1 MWIYPEEVLL
11 KNGFWENEKSTLY
24 FVLQHRKGHGKS
36 TSFSSIFVGT
46 YDSIFD
52 RKPPPYRILHQTPKS
67 EVYYHIASATTKQEI
82 LTDWQWLFDNLS
94 LTLGKFEKED
104 EITEFVLC
112 KIQSLIATNR
122 DVEEFADEDSN
133 TKEFKS
139 TRQIFFRRFN
149 LPQDEEL
156 VNYYSCSYWKGRF
169 PSQGWIYL
177 SVNYCCFHAYILGK
191 DVKLCWRWTEV
202 TELKKSSHLVTNSI
216 TIKTR
221 EKNYEFTFFLN
232 INETYKL
239 MEQLSDLAIKR
250 LMDNKKN
257 FNADKDLL
265 NKLCKNVPK
274 KASFLKRDLDAR
286 ASSEAYRL
294 LFRLPSTE
302 KIDGS
307 IECTLLTPYN
317 NNKHVMGRL
326 YVSQNYI
333 CFESRIKSMVSLILP
348 LRDVKEFKKGDG
360 SKSSLEKAI
369 IITINSD
376 KTELT
381 NFYFCQIVDRDFL
394 YDKIKEL
401 LLKNNI
407 TNRCDTDS
415 LNASIPDSPLLPSLM
430 PLPSVLATSLTWL
443 CQPPLMGI
451 FPLERIPNVETQQKE
466 KERNWERHFR
476 TYGSGITMYR
486 TTEVANLVLDGI
498 PDRLRM
504 NIWMTFSGAANEKD
518 TNPGYYRHLVDIGMQ
533 QESTAND
540 EIERDL
546 HRSLPEHPAFQHQI
560 GIDAL
565 RRVLRAYALRNPTIG
580 YCQAMNIVASVLLIY
595 CGEEEAFWLLA
606 TLCESLLPDYYN
618 TRVVGAVVDQAI
630 LDHLTSDYLPQVHN
644 KLQQLAMM
652 NMISLSWFLTIF
664 LCVMPYESAVNVMDC
679 FFYDG
684 TKVIFQVALMIL
696 DWNQTKLL
704 DCRDEGEAM
713 QLLAN
718 YLLGVHNSDGRG
730 AIRNKSYAEQEK
742 LISVQT
748 LLDEAY
754 RKYGTLS
761 TGQVEKLRLQHRLR
775 VVQEME
781 DTHMKNV
788 VRSVINDGYLTTEEL
803 YDLFGLVRQE
813 ELMQKIRTSEKNDP
827 SAQPYEQHKVDF
839 AYFRMLFGAL
849 SEWGKANDG
858 ENIAV
863 RIFTLMDT
871 DRDGLLH
878 YRDLAAAIGLTAT
891 ADPALRLRLLF
902 TIHLPPLLLLSD
914 IAATARHPT
923 EPEVAAEAADFFADA
938 EDAMSAC
945 AMDGIDEV
953 ELRGDGSGEKG
964 GVTPSGE
971 ELPSPYST
979 LLPSGSGEPNTAS
992 ASETNNTAAVQ
1003 QQSKIPSSSPNN
1015 SRSSLS
1021 WEQRSLSSLRQLV
1034 ETRDASKCNLKAL
1047 PKMKQPHFLTL
1058 WSCIYD
1064 IIQMHPDNADHEDIA
1079 KVCTRLLELG
1089 DVRKRFFVAGNDSCD
1104 SIASLSI
1111 TDEVT
1116 LTTSEKTVEDK
1127 NGNPTTPQYE
1137 IEWYITVEQFLACV
1151 MNCDALVKYFSKR
1164 APISESI
1171 DQFKMRRFNRMSSFC
1186 EMPAID
1192 V

>member
-36 TSFSSIFVGT
+36 TSLSSIFVGT

-67 EVYYHIASATTKQEI
+67 EVYYHIASAATKQEI
-82 LTDWQWLFDNLS
+82 LVDWQWLFDNLS
-94 LTLGKFEKED
+94 FTLGKFEKED

-112 KIQSLIATNR
+112 KIQSLIATHKEVQEVN
-122 DVEEFADEDSN
+122 DEDTN

-139 TRQIFFRRFN
+139 TRQSFFRRFN

-156 VNYYSCSYWKGRF
+156 VNYYACSYWKGKF
-169 PSQGWIYL
+169 PNQGWIYL
-177 SVNYCCFHAYILGK
+177 SVNYCCFHSYVLNK
-191 DVKLCWRWTEV
+191 EVKLCWRWTEV

-216 TIKTR
+216 SIRTR
-221 EKNYEFTFFLN
+221 EKSYEFTFFLN

-250 LMDNKKN
+250 LIDNKKN

-286 ASSEAYRL
+286 ASSESYRM

-381 NFYFCQIVDRDFL
+381 NFYFCQIEDRDFL

-401 LLKNNI
+401 LLKNNNI
-407 TNRCDTDS
+407 NRLHSSSVTS
-415 LNASIPDSPLLPSLM
+415 PSVTDSPLLPNTFFPPVS
-430 PLPSVLATSLTWL
+430 TLTWL

-451 FPLERIPNVETQQKE
+451 FPLEPIPHVDAQQKE
-466 KERNWERHFR
+466 KERAWERHFR
-476 TYGSGITMYR
+476 TYGSGVTMYR
-486 TTEVANLVLDGI
+486 TSEVANLVLDGI

-518 TNPGYYRHLVDIGMQ
+518 TNPGYYRHLVDKGLQ

-595 CGEEEAFWLLA
+595 CGEEEAFWLLS

-644 KLQQLAMM
+644 QLQQLAMM

-718 YLLGVHNSDGRG
+718 YLLGVHNNDGRG
-730 AIRNKSYAEQEK
+730 AIRNKSYTEQEK

-754 RKYGTLS
+754 RKYGFLS
-761 TGQVEKLRLQHRLR
+761 TAQVEKLRLQHRLR

-788 VRSVINDGYLTTEEL
+788 VRSVIGDGYLTTKEL
-803 YDLFGLVRQE
+803 HDLFGLVRQE
-813 ELMQKIRTSEKNDP
+813 ELMQKILVPEKNDP

-839 AYFRMLFGAL
+839 TYFRMLFGAL
-849 SEWGKANDG
+849 SDWGKANDG

-871 DRDGLLH
+871 DHDGLLD
-878 YRDLAAAIGLTAT
+878 YRDLASAIGLTAT

-914 IAATARHPT
+914 IAATTRHTT
-923 EPEVAAEAADFFADA
+923 EPEVAAEAADFFADVA
-938 EDAMSAC
+938 DEAAC
-945 AMDGIDEV
+945 GVDEV
-953 ELRGDGSGEKG
+953 EIVRSTGDGSGEKRSLG
-964 GVTPSGE
+964 GGALDLSYPT
-971 ELPSPYST
+971 
-979 LLPSGSGEPNTAS
+979 LPSGSGEPNVFSTSNLNQPPTIS
-992 ASETNNTAAVQ
+992 AC
-1003 QQSKIPSSSPNN
+1003 SPNN
-1015 SRSSLS
+1015 SSSSVS

-1034 ETRDASKCNLKAL
+1034 ETLDPAKSNLKAL
-1047 PKMKQPHFLTL
+1047 PRMKQPHFLTL

-1089 DVRKRFFVAGNDSCD
+1089 DVRKRFFVSGTDSCD
-1104 SIASLSI
+1104 SIASLTI
-1111 TDEVT
+1111 NDEGAST
-1116 LTTSEKTVEDK
+1116 ISEKTLSVEDK
-1127 NGNPTTPQYE
+1127 NGNPASPHHE

-1151 MNCDALVKYFSKR
+1151 MDCDPLVKYFSKR
-1164 APISESI
+1164 APISENI
-1171 DQFKMRRFNRMSSFC
+1171 EKFKTRRFNRMSSFC